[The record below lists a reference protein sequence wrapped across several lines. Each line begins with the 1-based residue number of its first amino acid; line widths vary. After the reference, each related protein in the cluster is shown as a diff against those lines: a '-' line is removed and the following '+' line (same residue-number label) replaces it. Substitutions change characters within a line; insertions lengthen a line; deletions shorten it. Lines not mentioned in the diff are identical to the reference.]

1 MLRSLHIHNFVI
13 VDQAHIEFEAGFTV
27 FSGETGAGK
36 SILIDALSLIL
47 GARGDSKVIREG
59 SDKADLSAVFDLSP
73 EANQWLAAHDL
84 DSQDSLILRRVLD
97 AQGRSRGY
105 INGAPATLGQLR
117 ELGDL
122 LVDIHGQHAHQSLL
136 QAAKQYELLD
146 AQGGHLDLAQQVAQ
160 AWHQRT
166 QAQQR
171 LIEAQANASQIS
183 AEQEHL
189 VWQLNELNDLHLGPQ
204 EWEQLNEEHGRLAHG
219 QALLDGTSKALQLL
233 DGEHHAAQRLLLS
246 AAGELQSL
254 LQHDASLQRLYD
266 TVESAHIACS
276 EAVSDLNRYMSDME
290 LDPERLATL
299 EARMAH
305 IFSLARKY
313 KVEPEALPMLQLE
326 LQRKLDALQAAIDLE
341 GLQAQLDA
349 AEKHYDQLAK
359 QLSTARTQVG
369 GQLSTQ
375 VSQAMQEL
383 SMEGGQFV
391 VKLAP
396 SKASAHGHE
405 QVEFLVAGHAGVA
418 PAPLSKVASGG
429 ELARISL
436 ALAVIASQAAQV
448 PTLIFDEVDTGIG
461 GAVAEIVGRLL
472 RELGARH
479 QVLCVT
485 HLPQVAA
492 QGQQHLQVSKQ
503 RQGAQTVSHI
513 RELSP
518 TERVDEIAR
527 MLGGVAI
534 TKTTREH
541 AAEML
546 QHH

>member
-171 LIEAQANASQIS
+171 LLEAQANASQIS

-189 VWQLNELNDLHLGPQ
+189 VWQLNELNELHLGPQ

-326 LQRKLDALQAAIDLE
+326 LQSKLDALQAAIDLE

-369 GQLSTQ
+369 EQLSTQ

>member
-73 EANQWLAAHDL
+73 EASQWLAAHDL

-171 LIEAQANASQIS
+171 LLEAQANASQIS

-326 LQRKLDALQAAIDLE
+326 LQSKLDALQAAIDLE

-369 GQLSTQ
+369 EQLSTQ

-546 QHH
+546 QQH

>member
-73 EANQWLAAHDL
+73 EASQWLAAHDL

-171 LIEAQANASQIS
+171 LLEAQANASQIS

-326 LQRKLDALQAAIDLE
+326 LQSKLDALQAAIDLE

-369 GQLSTQ
+369 EQLSTQ

>member
-171 LIEAQANASQIS
+171 LLEAQANASQIS

-326 LQRKLDALQAAIDLE
+326 LQSKLDALQAAIDLE